1 MLPKTS
7 AYVKRYDGQAKWM
20 YFLIGDDY
28 LLNKYNTIQDKVL
41 PDIKKEFGGEPI
53 YDKEFLKSKVKSHA
67 NEITDF
73 HNKKMSEV
81 DSNHTCLAVTSLGSG
96 LK

>member
-28 LLNKYNTIQDKVL
+28 LLNKYNTI
-41 PDIKKEFGGEPI
+41 
-53 YDKEFLKSKVKSHA
+53 
-67 NEITDF
+67 
-73 HNKKMSEV
+73 
-81 DSNHTCLAVTSLGSG
+81 
-96 LK
+96 